1 MAPSKLSGFT
11 DKYPYD
17 ERQTPTPEQ
26 IKAARDEIWNSTN
39 DPAMLPD
46 IVEARKRAEDLPK
59 THLNSTPERKA
70 LRDKIVNELY
80 GSRPD
85 DDRGRRLDIVMGYPG
100 SGKSS
105 ILVEQ
110 LKNYFTSLLIDAD
123 DAKMKLPEYDS
134 EDDGLWAEAL
144 HVESGIIIEKLFEL
158 ALMNGDNI
166 VWPTVG
172 GDAGKLRDRI
182 ETAKSKHR
190 YEVYLHHLSI
200 PLEEA
205 VRRVVFRYR
214 MTGRFVDPFDYIR
227 NQLGDGT
234 LDKNFDILWHENITN
249 GCSEWEF
256 ENGGKP
262 RLQRSKGKHTWPRM
276 KNP

>member
-1 MAPSKLSGFT
+1 MAPSKLPGFA
-11 DKYPYD
+11 DNYPYGRWKPTEEE
-17 ERQTPTPEQ
+17 ER
-26 IKAARDEIWNSTN
+26 AARDEIWNSSD
-39 DPAMLPD
+39 DPAMFPD
-46 IVEARKRAEDLPK
+46 IVNARERAKALPA
-59 THLNSTPERKA
+59 THLISAKDRDA
-70 LRDKIVNELY
+70 LRDQIVKDLY
-80 GSRPD
+80 GSRSD

-105 ILVEQ
+105 ILVEK
-110 LKNYFTSLLIDAD
+110 LKNSFTSLLIDAD

-172 GDAGKLRDRI
+172 RDVGDLRERI
-182 ETAKSKHR
+182 KTAKDKG

-200 PLEEA
+200 TLEEA
-205 VRRVVFRYR
+205 KKRVVLRYR
-214 MTGRFVDPFDYIR
+214 MTGRFVDPLDYISAHIP
-227 NQLGDGT
+227 NGK

-256 ENGGKP
+256 KNGGKP
-262 RLQRSKGKHTWPRM
+262 HRRRIRGAHTWP
-276 KNP
+276 